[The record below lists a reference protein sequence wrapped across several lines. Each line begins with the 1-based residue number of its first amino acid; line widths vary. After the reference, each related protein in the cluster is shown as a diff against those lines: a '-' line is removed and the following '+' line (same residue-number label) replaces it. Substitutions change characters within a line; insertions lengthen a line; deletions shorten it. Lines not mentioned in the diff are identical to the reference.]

1 MTAYRCYFLDGRG
14 KISDWKIIESSDDG
28 SAQEMAVAK
37 FHELSHHHAVEM
49 WHLARRV
56 FIQMRDAA

>member
-14 KISDWKIIESSDDG
+14 KISDWKIIESPDDD
-28 SAQEMAVAK
+28 SAQEKAVAK
-37 FHELSHHHAVEM
+37 FHEHSWYHAVEM

-56 FIQMRDAA
+56 FIQMRDVA